1 MNHYE
6 LLAIVSGRYA
16 DTEIESA
23 FEKVEELLKKTSA
36 QLHYRQNLDRKR
48 LAYPIKGQ
56 VYGYY
61 FLVEFD
67 AEASQL
73 KKIDR
78 ELGLSQDILRHSIL
92 RKKTVGKPKIFDSR
106 SSLEQEAFGKGAPKG
121 VFGSVAD
128 IVGGLAEES
137 SLAPAAST
145 PSAPVQTPEVQP
157 SPVIEPIVAVTPTEE
172 LQPAVAVSAPREETT
187 QEEEAAGET
196 EKLSA
201 KKKKDQKVSYEELD
215 KKLDEIL
222 KNDML

>member
-23 FEKVEELLKKTSA
+23 FAKVEELLKKTSA

-48 LAYPIKGQ
+48 LAYPIKSQ

-67 AEASQL
+67 AEAPQL

-78 ELGLSQDILRHSIL
+78 ELGLSQDILRHSII
-92 RKKTVGKPKIFDSR
+92 RKKAVGKPKIFDTR

-128 IVGGLAEES
+128 IVSGLTEES
-137 SLAPAAST
+137 NSAPVASA

-157 SPVIEPIVAVTPTEE
+157 FPAIEPIVTVSPVEE
-172 LQPAVAVSAPREETT
+172 IQPAFAVNAPREETT
-187 QEEEAAGET
+187 QEEERTDEA

-222 KNDML
+222 KNDII

>member
-23 FEKVEELLKKTSA
+23 FAKVEELLKKTSA

-48 LAYPIKGQ
+48 LAYPIKSQ

-137 SLAPAAST
+137 SLAPA
-145 PSAPVQTPEVQP
+145 PSVPVQIPEVQP
-157 SPVIEPIVAVTPTEE
+157 SPVIEQVVAVAPTEE
-172 LQPAVAVSAPREETT
+172 IQPVLAASAPREETT
-187 QEEEAAGET
+187 QEEESAGEE